1 MGRFHTIIPASVFSP
16 SELLLLGSAG
26 REGTAVQ
33 PTSPSFEEQHHTRTW
48 HSPPGKFELA
58 SPRSAGAPR
67 TQRCRLGGQTASTVT
82 VFLHVPNASEPQA
95 AKTGPWQVE
104 TSLRKGICRHESTHP
119 SDIGSGA
126 LPSSRA
132 ALMLA
137 RFSLNHLS
145 ADSSNIDIDAPVPHS
160 IRLYRNSIRP
170 AHRLIIRHTDRPSL
184 NPPQPSFR
192 FQTHHVPHQPPQVY
206 LQARPRRPP
215 EYLPRHLHASPPAP
229 PLSGLGPTNS
239 RARRASPR
247 ILSIDTDIG
256 PARPARMR
264 RLPTQSRERRAGE
277 IHRARPLGLRES
289 AFFARG
295 CRGERWLGSLAD
307 GWIHRPFCGTSIS
320 ISTSTSTST
329 SISLSTNRR
338 EPRGNGS

>member
-16 SELLLLGSAG
+16 SELLLLGLAG

-48 HSPPGKFELA
+48 RSPPGKFELA
-58 SPRSAGAPR
+58 SQRSAGAPR
-67 TQRCRLGGQTASTVT
+67 TQRCRLGGQMASTVT
-82 VFLHVPNASEPQA
+82 VSLHVPNASEPQA

-184 NPPQPSFR
+184 NPPTIPSPPNPSCA
-192 FQTHHVPHQPPQVY
+192 TPTSSSIPASTPASSAGVPAAAPSRESDAPAA
-206 LQARPRRPP
+206 LRPR
-215 EYLPRHLHASPPAP
+215 
-229 PLSGLGPTNS
+229 
-239 RARRASPR
+239 
-247 ILSIDTDIG
+247 IK
-256 PARPARMR
+256 
-264 RLPTQSRERRAGE
+264 RLPC
-277 IHRARPLGLRES
+277 P
-289 AFFARG
+289 
-295 CRGERWLGSLAD
+295 
-307 GWIHRPFCGTSIS
+307 P
-320 ISTSTSTST
+320 
-329 SISLSTNRR
+329 SLSAHSVNRYR
-338 EPRGNGS
+338 HWSCTTSKNAATANAKPRTSSWRKTSSSSAWPTRVCLLR